1 MFPLLK
7 TCVLNDE
14 RIVAVFPCTRGNELV
29 DAHVITYDDWSR
41 RFGVH
46 FVSADGTIKHTH
58 YPISGTHSFPEAL
71 RFARK
76 QLGWG

>member
-1 MFPLLK
+1 MYPLLK
-7 TCVLNDE
+7 TCVLKDQ
-14 RIVAVFPCTRGNELV
+14 RIVAVFPCVSGNELV

-41 RFGVH
+41 RFSV
-46 FVSADGTIKHTH
+46 
-58 YPISGTHSFPEAL
+58 HSFPEAL